1 MKYSVEVFKVQLLL
15 LLSHSPDGVVVGGYF
30 QKLLQCD
37 ANNNSND
44 NKLIKLSIIVVE

>member
-15 LLSHSPDGVVVGGYF
+15 FLRHSPGGVVVGEYF

-44 NKLIKLSIIVVE
+44 NKLIELLIIVGE